1 MPASSAQL
9 PAPPARVLLFD
20 PPTDRDEALRRCALA
35 PEDLALARRHR
46 RAHNRLGFAVQLALV
61 RDLGRPLRPDEALP
75 GTVVEAVADQ
85 LGVEPAVF
93 ELYARRD
100 GTRREHAGEIAALL
114 ELRAMRQADYRAS
127 IRAAAACAAGTDK
140 GEPIARAVIDDLKE
154 RCITVPPPALVERLA
169 LAGRAWARRQ
179 SHRDLAETLRVC
191 RWIRDLPNAARIGL
205 EDLLTKRAEDGR
217 TLHGWIGEVP
227 EG

>member
-9 PAPPARVLLFD
+9 LAPPARVLLFD

-61 RDLGRPLRPDEALP
+61 RDLGRPLRSDEAPP

-114 ELRAMRQADYRAS
+114 ELRT
-127 IRAAAACAAGTDK
+127 I
-140 GEPIARAVIDDLKE
+140 
-154 RCITVPPPALVERLA
+154 A
-169 LAGRAWARRQ
+169 LAIRLRSSDRRSRSRAPGGLPRLDPGGRSLRGGHRQ
-179 SHRDLAETLRVC
+179 R
-191 RWIRDLPNAARIGL
+191 
-205 EDLLTKRAEDGR
+205 
-217 TLHGWIGEVP
+217 
-227 EG
+227 